1 MGLSVEG
8 LTFSYGKKTVLREVS
23 FEVPSGCVLGLL
35 GPNGT
40 GKTTLLK
47 AVGALH
53 RPKSGR
59 CLLDGEDLLSMST
72 AARAKRAAYVPQST
86 HAPFPARVIDIVMLG
101 RMPFLRYSP
110 TQRDKEIAAGAL
122 SRLGLEEL
130 AFRDIGALSGG
141 ERQRVLIARA
151 LAQQPKLLLLDEPTS
166 SLDLKNQLQTM
177 GLVRDLARE
186 EKLTAVISIHDLNLA
201 ALFCDRFLMLKE
213 AQVFA
218 FGGAEEVL
226 PSANIKSVYGV
237 EAEVRQFRGRMQVSL
252 TGA

>member
-53 RPKSGR
+53 RPESGR
-59 CLLDGEDLLSMST
+59 CLLDGEDLLSMAT

-130 AFRDIGALSGG
+130 AFRDLSGG

-226 PSANIKSVYGV
+226 TSANIKSVYGV